1 MTTLRPFL
9 PDDAELLAILMQAS
23 IEELA
28 SDEYTADQRDAW
40 AAAAEA
46 PDFARKLG
54 SSLTLVALDEDGE
67 PVGFAVLAQN
77 RAVTHVHVHPDLIG
91 NGIGRMLLEALAKL
105 AAARGAEGLVAD
117 ATDNARASSPPS
129 ATRKRR
135 GTPCSMAR
143 NGWGPRRWNSF
154 FPRRRM
160 RRCNDGS

>member
-1 MTTLRPFL
+1 MTTLRPYL
-9 PDDAELLAILMQAS
+9 PDDADLLAILMQAS

-28 SDEYTADQRDAW
+28 SDEYTSDQRDAW

-117 ATDNARASSPPS
+117 ATDNSKGFFAALGYQE
-129 ATRKRR
+129 K
-135 GTPCSMAR
+135 AR
-143 NGWGPRRWNSF
+143 NTVRHGEEWLGATTMELVLAAPKTATVQ
-154 FPRRRM
+154 
-160 RRCNDGS
+160 

>member
-9 PDDAELLAILMQAS
+9 PDDAQLLAILMQAS

-117 ATDNARASSPPS
+117 ATDNAKGFFAALGYQEKARNTVQHGEEWLGATTMELVLSAPKS
-129 ATRKRR
+129 ATVQ
-135 GTPCSMAR
+135 
-143 NGWGPRRWNSF
+143 
-154 FPRRRM
+154 
-160 RRCNDGS
+160 